1 MTRRAGVVLAVAVAP
16 GLRVG
21 PPDPAA
27 LRLAFC
33 EDVYELLA
41 GLELLDA
48 GAAVRDDQ
56 DRAAVVSV
64 TWPGAPVVDL
74 PHRGHAGLADPAG
87 NDLLAALGGLDR
99 LGYEQ
104 AVVVSLDAPDLPGL
118 LVGKLFRALGGAD
131 VSVCPAEGG
140 GLVALAARLPLAP
153 WVAATGVDLD
163 TSDAV
168 TALRA
173 ASPSRA
179 ATGVG
184 PGWHRVRTPA
194 ELAGLD
200 PGLEG
205 WAATRALRSTG

>member
-16 GLRVG
+16 GLQDG

-33 EDVYELLA
+33 EDVYEVLA

-48 GAAVRDDQ
+48 GAAVQDDQ

-64 TWPGAPVVDL
+64 TWPDAPVVDL
-74 PHRGHAGLADPAG
+74 PPRDHAG
-87 NDLLAALGGLDR
+87 NDLLAALSGLAG

-131 VSVCPAEGG
+131 VAVCPAEGG

-173 ASPSRA
+173 AAPSRA

>member
-1 MTRRAGVVLAVAVAP
+1 VTRRAGVVLAVAVAP
-16 GLRVG
+16 GLQDG

-33 EDVYELLA
+33 EDVYEVLA

-48 GAAVRDDQ
+48 GAAVQDDQ

-64 TWPGAPVVDL
+64 TWPDAPVVDL
-74 PHRGHAGLADPAG
+74 PPRDHAG
-87 NDLLAALGGLDR
+87 NDLLAALSGLAG

-118 LVGKLFRALGGAD
+118 LVGKLFRALGSAD
-131 VSVCPAEGG
+131 VAVCPAEGG

-173 ASPSRA
+173 AAPSRA

>member
-16 GLRVG
+16 ALQDG

-33 EDVYELLA
+33 EDVYEVLA

-48 GAAVRDDQ
+48 GAAVQDDQ

-64 TWPGAPVVDL
+64 TWPDAPVVDL
-74 PHRGHAGLADPAG
+74 PPRDHAG
-87 NDLLAALGGLDR
+87 NDLLAALSGLAG

-118 LVGKLFRALGGAD
+118 LVGKLFRALGSAD
-131 VSVCPAEGG
+131 VAVCPAEGG

-173 ASPSRA
+173 AAPSRA

>member
-1 MTRRAGVVLAVAVAP
+1 VTRRAGVVLAVAVAP
-16 GLRVG
+16 GLQDG

-33 EDVYELLA
+33 EDVYEVLA

-48 GAAVRDDQ
+48 GAAVQDDQ

-64 TWPGAPVVDL
+64 TWPDAPVVDL
-74 PHRGHAGLADPAG
+74 PPRDHAG
-87 NDLLAALGGLDR
+87 NDLLAALSGLAG

-118 LVGKLFRALGGAD
+118 LVGKLFRALGSAD
-131 VSVCPAEGG
+131 VAVCPAEGG

-173 ASPSRA
+173 AAPSRA

-194 ELAGLD
+194 ELASLD

-205 WAATRALRSTG
+205 WAATRALRSAG